1 MASGKFQAIGGVR
14 IDVADGKII
23 KAEIGGKPIDDDR
36 LYSVATISFLLKG
49 GDGLYLSEG
58 AVNLKN
64 YDVAIVDAVLEYVG
78 ALTAQG
84 KSIRGSDVVHVTI
97 R

>member
-1 MASGKFQAIGGVR
+1 M
-14 IDVADGKII
+14 
-23 KAEIGGKPIDDDR
+23 
-36 LYSVATISFLLKG
+36 
-49 GDGLYLSEG
+49 YLSEG
-58 AVNLKN
+58 ATNLKN

-84 KSIRGSDVVHVTI
+84 KSIKGSDVVHVTI